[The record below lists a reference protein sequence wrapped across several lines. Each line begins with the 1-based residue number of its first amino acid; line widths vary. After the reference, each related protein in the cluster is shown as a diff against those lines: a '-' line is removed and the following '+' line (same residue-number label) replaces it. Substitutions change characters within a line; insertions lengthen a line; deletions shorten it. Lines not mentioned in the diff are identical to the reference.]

1 MLRQCDNA
9 RPAMPLQRGHCASTS
24 ATQTDASG
32 SRGFMRKSKSI
43 SGYRERQPEGGL
55 SEFLH
60 ADHLLVQAAFLHFAM
75 KLFLAAP

>member
-1 MLRQCDNA
+1 
-9 RPAMPLQRGHCASTS
+9 
-24 ATQTDASG
+24 
-32 SRGFMRKSKSI
+32 MRKSKSI

-60 ADHLLVQAAFLHFAM
+60 AGHLLVQAAFLHFAM

>member
-1 MLRQCDNA
+1 VDIARQQAPRKQMLRDRA
-9 RPAMPLQRGHCASTS
+9 V
-24 ATQTDASG
+24 
-32 SRGFMRKSKSI
+32 FMRKSKSI